1 MSLRTLFIS
10 VLVAALTV
18 AAAVQA
24 GATGRGNDFD
34 SYDWTEVNEDAPWSA
49 RAGLEAVAVGKSFYV
64 LGGRTPKPW
73 VAPPDGPLPGDSTLH
88 GDVWRSDDRGASWRQ
103 ILETDDASHWPARAY
118 HEVVTRGR
126 TMFLLGGQNISVV
139 NNPLCKWSVP
149 PKFPPE
155 AECWPPYFQ
164 SSEFFNDSWSSKDG
178 VNWKLLTDN
187 APWEGRAGL
196 SAAVFKGEIYVMGG
210 SYVDDPAIGGSGE
223 RVVLNDVWKS
233 RDGEH
238 WQEVTDSA
246 PWPARAGAALVVKGR
261 YMYLIGGEFGF
272 VGFPPPYLNDVWRT
286 ADGVHWE
293 EVTDPDT
300 GAGWSPR
307 PGHTCDVLR
316 GSIVCFGGFG
326 QSTNPAEPFEPS
338 NPMDIWVSRDG
349 AQWRELEGPPWNAS
363 DPAEIKYDYD
373 TVVAP
378 SGPNGRGRAIYTF
391 GGDRETFNFF
401 DPLQWLNVD
410 NDVWRFSLPRRGQ
423 GRWNR

>member
-1 MSLRTLFIS
+1 MSPRALFIS
-10 VLVAALTV
+10 MLVAVLTV

-34 SYDWTEVNEDAPWSA
+34 SYDWTEVNEGAPWSA

-64 LGGRTPKPW
+64 LGGRTPNPW
-73 VAPPDGPLPGDSTLH
+73 VAPPNGPLPGDSTLQ

-103 ILETDDASHWPARAY
+103 VLATDDENHWPARAY

-139 NNPLCKWSVP
+139 NNPDCEWFEQP
-149 PKFPPE
+149 PCGPPF
-155 AECWPPYFQ
+155 FQ
-164 SSEFFNDSWSSKDG
+164 SSEFFDDVWSSKDG
-178 VNWKLLTDN
+178 VNWTELTDN
-187 APWEGRAGL
+187 APWAGRAGL

-233 RDGEH
+233 RDGKH
-238 WQEVTDSA
+238 WEKVKDRA
-246 PWPARAGAALVVKGR
+246 PWDPRAGAAVVVKGSH
-261 YMYLIGGEFGF
+261 MYLLGGEKAFL
-272 VGFPPPYLNDVWRT
+272 PTAEEPQPYFNDVWRT
-286 ADGVHWE
+286 ADGSNWE
-293 EVTDPDT
+293 QVTAS
-300 GAGWSPR
+300 AGWSPR

-326 QSTNPAEPFEPS
+326 LSTNPAESFEPS
-338 NPMDIWVSRDG
+338 NPMDVWVSRDG

-401 DPLQWLNVD
+401 DPTQWLNVD
-410 NDVWRFSLPRRGQ
+410 NDVWRFSLPRRGP
-423 GRWNR
+423 GHSRR